1 MKTETISFS
10 AKDSAFAGYLAL
22 PDRPNGHAM
31 IILHEIFGVNDPVKA
46 LTRRYAEDGYVAVAP
61 DMLWRLEPG
70 LALGYSR
77 EETLRAMAI
86 VEAFDLAK
94 GVEDLGRVV
103 ETLRRQE
110 MVNGKVG
117 VLGLCM
123 GGTLA
128 FLAASR
134 LQVDAGICFYGT
146 DLEQHLDSVPK
157 INCPIMLHYGGK
169 DRFIPQELVAR
180 ITGELA
186 THGRKDVYVYPEGN
200 HGFYTR
206 GRPEDIDLAHRR
218 TAEFL
223 CAAFEPR

>member
-1 MKTETISFS
+1 MKIETISIS
-10 AKDSAFAGYLAL
+10 ADDGTFAGYLAV
-22 PDRPNGHAM
+22 PDRPNGNAM
-31 IILHEIFGVNDPVKA
+31 IILHEIFGVNEPVKA

-77 EETLRAMAI
+77 EETQRALAI
-86 VEAFDLAK
+86 TEGFDLAK

-103 ETLRRQE
+103 ETMWHQE
-110 MVNGKVG
+110 KVSGKIG

-134 LQVDAGICFYGT
+134 LPVDAAISFYGT
-146 DLEQHLDSVPK
+146 ELEQHLDSIPK
-157 INCPIMLHYGGK
+157 MHCPIILHYGGK
-169 DRFIPQELVAR
+169 DRFIPQDIVAQ
-180 ITGELA
+180 IADALA
-186 THGRKDVYVYPEGN
+186 AQGRKDVHVYPEGN

-223 CAAFEPR
+223 RNAFDRS

>member
-10 AKDSAFAGYLAL
+10 AEDPAFSGYLAL
-22 PDRPNGHAM
+22 PDRPNGDAM

-86 VEAFDLAK
+86 VKAFDLAK
-94 GVEDLGRVV
+94 GVEDLGQVV
-103 ETLRRQE
+103 ETLRRRE
-110 MVNGKVG
+110 RVGGKIC

-123 GGTLA
+123 GGTIA

-134 LQVDAGICFYGT
+134 LQVDAAISFYGT

-169 DRFIPQELVAR
+169 DRFIPQELVAQIAGR
-180 ITGELA
+180 LA
-186 THGRKDVYVYPEGN
+186 AHGHKEVHIYPEGN

-206 GRPEDIDLAHRR
+206 GRPEDIDLARRR

-223 CAAFEPR
+223 RTAFDQN